1 MMRWS
6 VLLANAMIACAIFA
20 ADELPTADP
29 EETLE
34 IEPPLLI
41 GNRAPDG
48 SIVVA
53 PQSADAAP
61 AEVDLAR
68 LESDLARARK
78 SAASGERLY
87 KAGIIAKVEAEERV
101 LKVIRLEA
109 NLADRATGGS
119 EAPGRRSE
127 ALRGERASYRT
138 GGSGRGARRGRTPS
152 R

>member
-6 VLLANAMIACAIFA
+6 VLLASAVVALAVFA

-29 EETLE
+29 DEALE

-53 PQSADAAP
+53 PKGSEVAP
-61 AEVDLAR
+61 VDVDLAR

-87 KAGIIAKVEAEERV
+87 KGGIIAKVEAEERV

-109 NLADRATGGS
+109 
-119 EAPGRRSE
+119 
-127 ALRGERASYRT
+127 
-138 GGSGRGARRGRTPS
+138 
-152 R
+152 